1 MHRARMMKQREV
13 ADHQVDRAKYIR
25 KVEAAA
31 LLGIPPTK
39 RDYVVYHCY
48 EFIKGLHRI
57 KSYKE
62 WLNEQGFDVDGA
74 DVGRASS
81 VSGTKNQEA
90 VRREGSVPPL

>member
-1 MHRARMMKQREV
+1 MYWSRMMRQREV
-13 ADHQVDRAKYIR
+13 ADHQVDRAHYIR

-31 LLGIPPTK
+31 LLGVPPTK

-62 WLNEQGFDVDGA
+62 WLNEQGFDVDGP
-74 DVGRASS
+74 DVGSTPS
-81 VSGTKNQEA
+81 VNGAENQEA
-90 VRREGSVPPL
+90 MRCEGSIPPL

>member
-1 MHRARMMKQREV
+1 MYRLRVMKQREI

-48 EFIKGLHRI
+48 EFIRGRRI
-57 KSYKE
+57 KSWEE

-81 VSGTKNQEA
+81 VSGTENQEA